1 MSRTRVLLASA
12 ALCLFGVGVQ
22 SQSGF
27 TPAAFRHSLIDPK
40 MVPNGHKPKVVGD
53 FSGTGRGDVAVM
65 TVGEGM
71 KLYRF
76 PTWSQSLISPAG
88 EQGGEDAQVAD
99 VNGDGAQDIVVGD
112 LFNRIAWLENPRTQ
126 GQNPYAT
133 LWKEHVINQGVPSH
147 DLVIGDVN
155 GDGKVDVAVNGGVF
169 LQNTPDAWTLVGI
182 TLIKRGAEGT
192 ALGTLTG
199 DRFLDL
205 LAPSPD
211 KPYRLCWFENPRHK
225 GGNPTKDVRTRH
237 DIGPGYPQMAIAV
250 ADLNGDGR
258 PDVLMAPM
266 YGTGGL
272 VWFEAPR
279 DPRRCIWTQHVI
291 DPTIQF
297 VHQGS
302 LQVADFN
309 GDGRPDVA
317 FAEQEQSQ
325 TKRVGVFYSLGKRG
339 LRWQRQIL
347 TDKGGHNLKVGRI
360 GHDRL
365 PSILCAN
372 HGFFGAPNP
381 VELWRNET
389 GIQP

>member
-1 MSRTRVLLASA
+1 MRRTPLLLTAFVLSLLGA
-12 ALCLFGVGVQ
+12 GVRSDVP
-22 SQSGF
+22 F
-27 TPAAFRHSLIDPK
+27 MPATFRHSLLDPK
-40 MVPNGHKPKVVGD
+40 MVPNGHKPKVIGN

-76 PTWSQSLISPAG
+76 PAWTQSVISPIG

-99 VNGDGAQDIVVGD
+99 INRDGAQDIIVGS
-112 LFNRIAWLENPRTQ
+112 LFNQIFWLENPRPH
-126 GQNPYAT
+126 GQDPYAT
-133 LWKEHVINQGVPSH
+133 RWKEHVINKGVPSH
-147 DLVIGDVN
+147 DIVVGDIN
-155 GDGKVDVAVNGGVF
+155 GDGKVDVAVNGGLF
-169 LQNTPDAWTLVGI
+169 LQNTPDSWTVVGKPQI
-182 TLIKRGAEGT
+182 DRGAEGT
-192 ALGTLTG
+192 ALGALTG
-199 DRFLDL
+199 DKYLDL

-211 KPYRLCWFENPRHK
+211 KPYRLCWFENPMHHGDPAR
-225 GGNPTKDVRTRH
+225 DVWTRH
-237 DIGPGYPQMAIAV
+237 DIGPGYEQMAIAV

-258 PDVLMAPM
+258 LDVLMAPM

-279 DPRRCIWTQHVI
+279 DPRHGAWTRHII

-302 LQVADFN
+302 LQVADFK
-309 GDGRPDVA
+309 GDGRPDIA

-325 TKRVGVFYSLGKRG
+325 TKRVGVFYETDRRG
-339 LRWQRQIL
+339 LHWQQQIL

-381 VELWRNET
+381 VELWRNQT
-389 GIQP
+389 AIRR